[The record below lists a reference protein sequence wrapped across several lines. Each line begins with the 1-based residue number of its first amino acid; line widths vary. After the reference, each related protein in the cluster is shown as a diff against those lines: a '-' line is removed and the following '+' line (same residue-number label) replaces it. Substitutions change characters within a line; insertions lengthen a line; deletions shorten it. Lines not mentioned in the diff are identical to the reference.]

1 MVNLNFQQPL
11 ILTLVSQDPS
21 EIIQICWFDAQETF
35 IIIIIIVLLIFCVK
49 TMIFGQD
56 SLLKRKFRE
65 QHLFKHESF
74 VI

>member
-35 IIIIIIVLLIFCVK
+35 IIIIIIVLLIYLCENHYFWSGFLAEKKVQR
-49 TMIFGQD
+49 TA
-56 SLLKRKFRE
+56 
-65 QHLFKHESF
+65 F
-74 VI
+74 V